1 MLVLYG
7 SRWFHMLRRFLAFSL
22 AVAPVLEKV
31 TSDNPA
37 LPSAIA
43 SRVKSQRQ
51 TVGTGKSLS
60 EEETEKLVNLSSDM
74 ELFITIGMCS

>member
-1 MLVLYG
+1 
-7 SRWFHMLRRFLAFSL
+7 MLRRFLAFSL
-22 AVAPVLEKV
+22 AVEPVLEKT

-37 LPSAIA
+37 LPSAMA

-60 EEETEKLVNLSSDM
+60 AELMEKWLNLSSDK
-74 ELFITIGMCS
+74 ELLMTIGMCS

>member
-1 MLVLYG
+1 
-7 SRWFHMLRRFLAFSL
+7 MLRRFLAFSL
-22 AVAPVLEKV
+22 AVAPVLEKE

-37 LPSAIA
+37 LPSAMA

-60 EEETEKLVNLSSDM
+60 AELMEKELNLSSDNEPLM
-74 ELFITIGMCS
+74 TIGMCS